1 MKKILL
7 MFIASLSFITLF
19 SCSEDE
25 VEQLCV
31 LSIQIE
37 GVNEASMYT
46 KFQVKLTEQKS
57 GAITK
62 AAVNDKGVA
71 TATLPLGTYKITA
84 EDAENGAC
92 TMYGA
97 IDNFTLSQKNA
108 DLKLVVKPILE
119 TLDKT
124 FVLDELFFNCSS
136 NDGAYDRNYYEEY
149 LSIKNISNQPLYA
162 DGLSVAIAADPN
174 DSEAG
179 EMAEYLKKDK
189 IVISQ
194 LYTIP
199 GKGREH
205 LVQPGQSI
213 VIAHSAVDHSEGGK
227 KAKARNLTGA
237 NFELFVPHQYAMTV
251 DNPEVDNMIVNFS
264 TFQAFQWGYGGG
276 ISIMLVKT
284 KEDATQYCNENK
296 VAMINPNAYTTKKQD
311 YVVLP
316 TNTIIDGVEIGA
328 KGSLVHKALPNNI
341 DRDAV
346 LIDDTPGMMGGFKGL
361 FVQRKTAEKGYL
373 QDTNNSTD
381 DFVVIANGQK
391 NYIKK

>member
-1 MKKILL
+1 MKSYLW
-7 MFIASLSFITLF
+7 MFVATLSFITLF

-25 VEQLCV
+25 QEQLCA

-57 GAITK
+57 GATTT
-62 AAVNDKGVA
+62 ATVNDKGIA
-71 TATLPLGTYKITA
+71 TTTLPQGTYKIIA
-84 EDAENGAC
+84 EDAENGVC

-97 IDNFTLSQKNA
+97 IDNYTLSQKNA
-108 DLKLVVKPILE
+108 ELKLVVKPIFE

-149 LSIKNISNQPLYA
+149 LTIKNISDQPLYA
-162 DGLSVAIAADPN
+162 DGLSIAIAADPN

-179 EMAEYLKKDK
+179 EMTEYLKKDK

-205 LVQPGQSI
+205 IVQPGQSI

-237 NFELFVPHQYAMTV
+237 NFEIFVPHQYATTV

-284 KEDATQYCNENK
+284 KEDPTQYCNANK
-296 VAMINPNAYTTKKQD
+296 VAMNNPNAYMTKKQD
-311 YVVLP
+311 YVILP

-341 DRDAV
+341 DRGAV

-361 FVQRKTAEKGYL
+361 FVQRKTAKKGYL

>member
-237 NFELFVPHQYAMTV
+237 NFEIFVPHQYAMTV

-311 YVVLP
+311 YVILP

-341 DRDAV
+341 DRGAV

>member
-296 VAMINPNAYTTKKQD
+296 VAMINPNAYTTKRQD

-341 DRDAV
+341 DRGAV

>member
-1 MKKILL
+1 MKKLL
-7 MFIASLSFITLF
+7 WMFIAILSFITLY

-25 VEQLCV
+25 QDQLCA

-37 GVNEASMYT
+37 GVNDASMYA

-57 GAITK
+57 GAMTT
-62 AAVNDKGVA
+62 ATVNDKGIA
-71 TATLPLGTYKITA
+71 TTTLPQGTYKVVV

-97 IDNFTLSQKNA
+97 VDNYTLSQKNA
-108 DLKLVVKPILE
+108 ELKLVVKPIFE

-136 NDGAYDRNYYEEY
+136 NDGAYDRNYFEEY
-149 LSIKNISNQPLYA
+149 LTIKNISNQPLYA

-237 NFELFVPHQYAMTV
+237 NFEIFVPHQYATTV

-284 KEDATQYCNENK
+284 KEDATQYCNGNK
-296 VAMINPNAYTTKKQD
+296 VTMNNPNAYMTKKQD
-311 YVVLP
+311 YVILP
-316 TNTIIDGVEIGA
+316 TNTIIDGVEISA
-328 KGSLVHKALPNNI
+328 KGSLVHKTLPNNI
-341 DRDAV
+341 DRGAV

-361 FVQRKTAEKGYL
+361 FVHRKTAEKGYL

>member
-1 MKKILL
+1 MKKLL
-7 MFIASLSFITLF
+7 WMFIAILSFITLY

-25 VEQLCV
+25 QDQLCA

-37 GVNEASMYT
+37 GVNDASMYA

-57 GAITK
+57 GAMTT
-62 AAVNDKGVA
+62 ATVNDKGIA
-71 TATLPLGTYKITA
+71 TTTLSQGTYKVVV

-97 IDNFTLSQKNA
+97 VDNYTLSQKNA
-108 DLKLVVKPILE
+108 ELKLAVKPIFE
-119 TLDKT
+119 TLAKT

-149 LSIKNISNQPLYA
+149 LTIKNISNQPLYA

-237 NFELFVPHQYAMTV
+237 NFEIFVPHQYATTV

-264 TFQAFQWGYGGG
+264 TFQAFQWGYGGD

-284 KEDATQYCNENK
+284 KEDATQYCNGNK
-296 VAMINPNAYTTKKQD
+296 VAMNNPNAYMPKKQD
-311 YVVLP
+311 YVILP

-341 DRDAV
+341 DRGAV

-361 FVQRKTAEKGYL
+361 FVQRKTVEKGYL

-381 DFVVIANGQK
+381 DFVVIVNGQK

>member
-1 MKKILL
+1 MKKLL
-7 MFIASLSFITLF
+7 WMFIAILSFITLH

-25 VEQLCV
+25 QDQLCA

-57 GAITK
+57 GVMTTAT
-62 AAVNDKGVA
+62 VNDKGIA
-71 TATLPLGTYKITA
+71 TTTLPQGTYKVVV

-97 IDNFTLSQKNA
+97 VDNYTLSQKNA
-108 DLKLVVKPILE
+108 KLKLVVKPIFE
-119 TLDKT
+119 TLAKT
-124 FVLDELFFNCSS
+124 FVLDELFFNCTS

-149 LSIKNISNQPLYA
+149 LTIKNISNQPLYA

-174 DSEAG
+174 QSEAG
-179 EMAEYLKKDK
+179 EMAECLKNDK

-237 NFELFVPHQYAMTV
+237 NFEIFVPHQYAMTV

-264 TFQAFQWGYGGG
+264 TFEAFQWGYGGG
-276 ISIMLVKT
+276 FSVMLVKT

-296 VAMINPNAYTTKKQD
+296 VAMINPNAYTSKKQD

-341 DRDAV
+341 DRGAV

-373 QDTNNSTD
+373 QDTNNSSD

>member
-328 KGSLVHKALPNNI
+328 KGSLVHTALPNNI
-341 DRDAV
+341 DRGAV